1 MRRDSASLF
10 TKLTLQVLHHSVGM
24 SVCLQSAIAELG
36 LSTDLSALEQSLA
49 RSLPKNYSP
58 RIIEATPTP
67 LSRSVTR
74 ASSRASPLRK
84 AGRQAQTSRP
94 QSAEEI
100 EVHAQLG
107 DAIKRLR
114 NHDNNVGLAESVPL
128 GTTRRTT
135 ASVDLGREMDL
146 LESMGKIVQ
155 ASRVPRSEAL
165 LVLTAEVLV
174 LTLEHASSRAAAQHG
189 GTPRPP
195 PSPPAPR
202 PRPRPP
208 PPPPPLVP
216 APALAPAPAPA
227 PAPVLAPALSPHP
240 VPLRLRLSPGSTV
253 PVPALCDALA
263 TMQSDEHAEH
273 TEHAELCVH
282 SPCVQSPC
290 VQVEDLGR
298 CLRLCAETASMPAHR
313 QPLLE
318 RGLLPLLFAVLE
330 ARLTVSPRTAPS
342 PLLPTRGPAHPQ
354 TLYLAHALLAMTHGL
369 ATISPPPHRT
379 LRRQGGRGAAP
390 V

>member
-1 MRRDSASLF
+1 MRRVCKSLHQTD
-10 TKLTLQVLHHSVGM
+10 TKVLHHSVGM

-84 AGRQAQTSRP
+84 AWRQAQTSRP

-189 GTPRPP
+189 GTPRPS
-195 PSPPAPR
+195 PSPLALAPA
-202 PRPRPP
+202 
-208 PPPPPLVP
+208 P
-216 APALAPAPAPA
+216 APALAPALAPVPAPAPAPA

-290 VQVEDLGR
+290 VQFEDLGR